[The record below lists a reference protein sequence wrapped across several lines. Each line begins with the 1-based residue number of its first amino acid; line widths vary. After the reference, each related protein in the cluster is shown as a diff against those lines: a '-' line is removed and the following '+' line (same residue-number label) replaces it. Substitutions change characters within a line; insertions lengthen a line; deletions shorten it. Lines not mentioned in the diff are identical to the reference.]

1 MTNGSGK
8 SVLQK
13 LAALASNRS
22 FSDSEGIVVAD
33 DFVSFNLHPSRWDT
47 EVGTVLDVEVQCR
60 ARGHRIV
67 DWRGAAVL
75 VEGIALSEANSPKN
89 RVWMQFLDASG
100 AARFHDL
107 PLGTFQSQVALL
119 AVPVQEHVADLV
131 QDGFAIN
138 VFRKPSEDLSC
149 SVRASETRFHDC
161 KVCLCQSAIDASQG
175 SKCILVELKQDPSL
189 PGRWSTQQG
198 GQDLAEVV
206 GSTFYVLVFPSGN
219 AAAIDEVAAAAA
231 TPSRASWWNGVSVA
245 FRGRQTRLAYAACFV
260 GLVGLTAW
268 LLWPRTGPKMAVQ
281 LFDSSG
287 VVAITEAGELVSPKK
302 TALPAWCVQRVV
314 ELLSSGRV
322 SVAPDMAAVLT
333 NSNADSGLL
342 GTSDAEGRPIL
353 IAPHGPAIRSS
364 FPLFRWRGV
373 PGANDYKL
381 VVEHSGAKFAE
392 LDSGAATNLAWSGG
406 DPPLLPGETYLWHI
420 ETTVR
425 GQPAFSLPVT
435 IYLLRTNQLSELQ
448 KLEGDCGGSAILLT
462 AVYETWGLFDE
473 AVNELE
479 EIRRLNPTNQAVFRI
494 NEQMR
499 LHRTSGKAP

>member
-1 MTNGSGK
+1 M
-8 SVLQK
+8 LQK

-60 ARGHRIV
+60 VRGHRIV

-119 AVPVQEHVADLV
+119 AVQVQEPLADLV

-138 VFRKPSEDLSC
+138 VFREPSEDLSC
-149 SVRASETRFHDC
+149 SVRTSETRFHDC
-161 KVCLCQSAIDASQG
+161 RVCLCQSAIDASQG
-175 SKCILVELKQDPSL
+175 GKCSLVELKQDPSL

-219 AAAIDEVAAAAA
+219 AAAIDEVATAA
-231 TPSRASWWNGVSVA
+231 TPSHASRWNGVSVA
-245 FRGRQTRLAYAACFV
+245 FRGWQTRLAYAACFV

-287 VVAITEAGELVSPKK
+287 VVVITEVGELVSPKK

-314 ELLSSGRV
+314 ELLWSGRA
-322 SVAPDMAAVLT
+322 SAAPDMAAVLT

-342 GTSDAEGRPIL
+342 GAGDAEGRPTL
-353 IAPHGPAIRSS
+353 IAPLGPAIRSS
-364 FPLFRWRGV
+364 SPLFRWHGI
-373 PGANDYKL
+373 PNANDYKL

-392 LDSGAATNLAWSGG
+392 LDSGTATNLAWSRG
-406 DPPLLPGETYLWHI
+406 DPSLLPGETYLWHI

-425 GQPAFSLPVT
+425 GQPRFSPPAT

-448 KLEGDCGGSAILLT
+448 QLEADCRGSAILLT
-462 AVYETWGLFDE
+462 AVYESWGLFDE
-473 AVNELE
+473 AANELE
-479 EIRRLNPTNQAVFRI
+479 EIRRLNPTNQAVFRMS
-494 NEQMR
+494 EQMR
-499 LHRTSGKAP
+499 LRPASGKAP